1 MTTPNDPNQPNYDAY
16 RYPETP
22 NQTPGQTP
30 GQTPPQDNYGGYQST
45 YDAPPAGNWAVDAAR
60 NGVAPWALGVS
71 ILALVM
77 TVSIFLTAF
86 AAPVA
91 LIALILAIVALVKS
105 RKITGP
111 YARKGM
117 SITALVLSIIA
128 LVLSVL
134 FWVVITV
141 FLSESGVM
149 DCFTLTDPAAQQ
161 ACVDQ
166 ALNDLSNA

>member
-22 NQTPGQTP
+22 DQTPGQTP
-30 GQTPPQDNYGGYQST
+30 QQDNYGSYQSA
-45 YDAPPAGNWAVDAAR
+45 YDAPPAGNWAVDAQR
-60 NGVAPWALGVS
+60 NGVAPWALGLA

-91 LIALILAIVALVKS
+91 LIALIVAIIALVKS

-141 FLSESGVM
+141 FVSESGLM
-149 DCFTLTDPAAQQ
+149 DCVTLSDPAAQQ
-161 ACVDQ
+161 ACVDDVM
-166 ALNDLSNA
+166 NSMSNG